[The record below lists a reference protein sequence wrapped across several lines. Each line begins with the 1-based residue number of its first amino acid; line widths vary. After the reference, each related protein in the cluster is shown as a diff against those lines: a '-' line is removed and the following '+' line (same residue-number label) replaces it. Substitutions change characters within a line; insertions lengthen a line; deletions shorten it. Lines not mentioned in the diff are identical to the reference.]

1 MDVNKV
7 RNTVI
12 FHGMSEKEISDA
24 LEGLNAV
31 TKKYKKGTT
40 ILHAGS
46 VTKRMGLVL
55 EGGVTIENND
65 VWGNRTILSHVGKN
79 QFFAE
84 TYGLL
89 ANEPMLVDVV
99 ANEDCRIL
107 FLTIGSLHRG
117 SQMPESWTTK
127 IMRNLLTIF
136 AHKNLMLSGRSFHTS
151 PKTIRGRVMAYLNS
165 NAMQKNRTEFDIPF
179 DRQQMAD
186 YLNVERTALSKEL
199 GKMKAAGLID
209 YRKQRFTLL
218 APLEN

>member
-1 MDVNKV
+1 MDVSRVK
-7 RNTVI
+7 NTTI
-12 FHGMSEKEISDA
+12 FHGMSEKEIADA

-107 FLTIGSLHRG
+107 FLTIGSLHCD
-117 SQMPESWTTK
+117 SLTPESWTTK
-127 IMRNLLTIF
+127 IMRNLLTIST
-136 AHKNLMLSGRSFHTS
+136 HKNLTLSGRSFHTS

-165 NAMQKNRTEFDIPF
+165 NAIQKKRTEFDIPF

-186 YLNVERTALSKEL
+186 YLNVGRTALSKEL

>member
-1 MDVNKV
+1 MDVNRVK
-7 RNTVI
+7 NTTI
-12 FHGMSEKEISDA
+12 FHGMSEKEIADA

-89 ANEPMLVDVV
+89 ADEPMLVDVV
-99 ANEDCRIL
+99 ANEDCQIL

-117 SQMPESWTTK
+117 SRTPESWTTK
-127 IMRNLLTIF
+127 IMRNLLTIST
-136 AHKNLMLSGRSFHTS
+136 HKNLTLSGRSFHTS

-165 NAMQKNRTEFDIPF
+165 NAIQKNRTEFDIPF

-186 YLNVERTALSKEL
+186 YLNGERTALSKEL

>member
-1 MDVNKV
+1 MDADKIKK
-7 RNTVI
+7 TVI
-12 FHGMSEKEISDA
+12 FQGMSEREISDA

-46 VTKRMGLVL
+46 TTKRMGLVL
-55 EGGVTIENND
+55 EGSVTIENND
-65 VWGNRTILSHVGKN
+65 IWGNKTILSHVGKN

-89 ANEPMLVDVV
+89 ADEPMLVDVV
-99 ANEDCRIL
+99 ANEDCQIL
-107 FLTIGSLHRG
+107 FLTIGFLHR
-117 SQMPESWTTK
+117 STRKQDAWTVK
-127 IMRNLLTIF
+127 IMSNLLTIST
-136 AHKNLMLSGRSFHTS
+136 HKNLTLSGRSFHTS

-165 NAMQKNRTEFDIPF
+165 NAIQKNRTEFDIPF

-199 GKMKAAGLID
+199 GKMKTAGPID
-209 YRKQRFTLL
+209 YRKQRVILL

>member
-7 RNTVI
+7 RNTTI
-12 FHGMSEKEISDA
+12 FHGMSEKEIADA

-117 SQMPESWTTK
+117 SRTPESWTTK
-127 IMRNLLTIF
+127 IMRNLLTIST
-136 AHKNLMLSGRSFHTS
+136 HKNLTLSGRSFHTA

-165 NAMQKNRTEFDIPF
+165 NAIQKNRTEFDIPF

-199 GKMKAAGLID
+199 GKMKTAGLID